1 MKTQKGIWID
11 KKKAILITL
20 KGGKEDGRQIFESD
34 VITRERIEGES
45 KAFGR
50 FGDQFLNEERKKEAR
65 EELQIKD
72 FVEDMAEQLRDAE
85 EIVIFGP
92 AEMKTELKKHLE
104 KDHRLSLK
112 IKGVESADSMTENQV
127 AAWVRDYFN
136 N

>member
-11 KKKAILITL
+11 KKKAVVITL
-20 KGGKEDGRQIFESD
+20 KNGQEERAVYDSD
-34 VITRERIEGES
+34 VVTRERIEGES

-50 FGDQFLNEERKKEAR
+50 FGDQYLNEERKKEAR

-72 FVEDMAEQLRDAE
+72 FLDEMTEVLREADE
-85 EIVIFGP
+85 VVIFGP
-92 AEMKTELKKHLE
+92 AEMKIELKKQME
-104 KDHRLSLK
+104 EDHRLSLT
-112 IKGVESADSMTENQV
+112 IQGVETADSMTENQI

>member
-1 MKTQKGIWID
+1 MNTQKGIWID
-11 KKKAILITL
+11 KKKALIVTL
-20 KGGKEDGRQIFESD
+20 KDGKEESREVFESD
-34 VITRERIEGES
+34 VVTRERIEGES
-45 KAFGR
+45 KTFGR

-72 FVEDMAEQLRDAE
+72 FLDELSEKLRDAD

-92 AEMKTELKKHLE
+92 AEMKTELRKHME
-104 KDHRLSLK
+104 KDHRLSIK
-112 IKGVESADSMTENQV
+112 IRGVESADSMTDNQI